1 MAKLIA
7 LYNQPTDPAAFDAYY
22 EPTHVPLARRIPGL
36 RDLEMSTSPVM
47 TPAGPA
53 PYYRVGVLTFD
64 SMADLQA
71 AFASPEGRAAAGDV
85 ANFATGGAT
94 LLIFDTKP
102 LL

>member
-1 MAKLIA
+1 MAKLLA
-7 LYNQPTDPAAFDAYY
+7 LYNQPTDTAAFDAYY
-22 EPTHVPLARRIPGL
+22 EPTHVPMARKIPGL
-36 RDLEMSTSPVM
+36 TNLEMSTSPVM
-47 TPAGPA
+47 TPQGPA

-71 AFASPEGRAAAGDV
+71 AFASPEGQAAAGDIP
-85 ANFATGGAT
+85 NFASGGAT